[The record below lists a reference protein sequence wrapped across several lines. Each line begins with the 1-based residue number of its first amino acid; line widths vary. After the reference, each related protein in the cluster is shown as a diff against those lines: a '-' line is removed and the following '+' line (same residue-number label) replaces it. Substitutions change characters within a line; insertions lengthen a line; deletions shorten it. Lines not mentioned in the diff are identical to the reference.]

1 MSESKIILPGGTK
14 PGGLVGPDGRP
25 LSTTPPA
32 AEDAL
37 PSHPRLRPVEIEE
50 AREGGRALMVLVDPS
65 GIAPQALAI
74 AAEAMPVLMLLDGS
88 VALDDL
94 IDLIVRETGDPRAG
108 ESVRTLVKD
117 LDQRL
122 FLESPRVSAAQK
134 SEVIGKAFADVM
146 PRLMLR
152 FFQTLVRHRRQM
164 LIPEIAEEY
173 LNLVDAAE
181 GRIHARV
188 TVARETDE
196 AGRAAIA
203 GQLSRVFGKDVVPHI
218 TVDSA
223 IMGGVIV
230 HVGDT
235 VLDGSVRK
243 RLASLRRR
251 MLTGR

>member
-1 MSESKIILPGGTK
+1 MRDSTIARNYAETL
-14 PGGLVGPDGRP
+14 LVLATR
-25 LSTTPPA
+25 
-32 AEDAL
+32 AED
-37 PSHPRLRPVEIEE
+37 LRGWGKTLSE
-50 AREGGRALMVLVDPS
+50 
-65 GIAPQALAI
+65 
-74 AAEAMPVLMLLDGS
+74 
-88 VALDDL
+88 VASA
-94 IDLIVRETGDPRAG
+94 VQENP
-108 ESVRTLVKD
+108 TLK
-117 LDQRL
+117 L

-134 SEVIGKAFADVM
+134 NQVLGKAFADRM

-152 FFQTLVRHRRQM
+152 FLQSLVQHRRQM

-188 TVARETDE
+188 TVARETDD
-196 AGRAAIA
+196 AGRESIA
-203 GQLSRVFGKDVVPHI
+203 GQLSRLFGKEVVPHV
-218 TVDSA
+218 TVDPR
-223 IMGGVIV
+223 IMGGVVV